1 MMVKE
6 PNQDYQILAKG
17 ELVLLRTHMKTDSG
31 PYQRWQTQGEWLS
44 LDAPWERNQ
53 KDKEQNQGGKNQKS
67 SEEDSSAPQ
76 KMAVI
81 TTLTNSPLGWVT
93 RYSKRNTTIWHVGID
108 ICEDEFLN
116 RGYGTEALT
125 LWVDCLFENSNI
137 HKIGLDTWS
146 FNPRMI
152 KVAEKIGFI
161 YEGCQR
167 EMQFWQGEWLDL
179 MHYGMLRKEWEV
191 RRYRQ
196 L

>member
-1 MMVKE
+1 MVKE

-53 KDKEQNQGGKNQKS
+53 EDKEQNQGGKKQKS
-67 SEEDSSAPQ
+67 PEEDSSAPQ

-81 TTLTNSPLGWVT
+81 TTLTNRPLGWVT
-93 RYSKRNTTIWHVGID
+93 RYSKCNTTIWHVGID

-125 LWVDCLFENSNI
+125 LWVDYLFENSNI

-161 YEGCQR
+161 YEARQR

-196 L
+196 

>member
-53 KDKEQNQGGKNQKS
+53 EDKEQNQGGKKQKS
-67 SEEDSSAPQ
+67 PEEDSSASQ

-81 TTLTNSPLGWVT
+81 TTLTNRPLGWVT

-125 LWVDCLFENSNI
+125 LWVDYLFENSNI

-161 YEGCQR
+161 YEGRQR

-196 L
+196 